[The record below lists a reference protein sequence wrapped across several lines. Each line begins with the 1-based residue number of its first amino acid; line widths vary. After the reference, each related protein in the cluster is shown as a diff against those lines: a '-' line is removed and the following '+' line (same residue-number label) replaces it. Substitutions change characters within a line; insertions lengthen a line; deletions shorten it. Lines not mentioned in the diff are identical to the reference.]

1 MRSYPS
7 VILHNMEGTLG
18 GKEQLKKCFNLDFSS
33 PPCLRIAKD
42 LFRVVIDV
50 KELATYQ
57 GGMRCL

>member
-18 GKEQLKKCFNLDFSS
+18 DKEQLKKCFNLDFSS

-42 LFRVVIDV
+42 LF
-50 KELATYQ
+50 
-57 GGMRCL
+57 